1 MGADAP
7 ARAFPNSPEN
17 LIGTFPEE
25 CREGARLMWE
35 VFNIKSPK
43 RPAPDAKGG
52 DFALWIKGLRS
63 LIETA
68 DEYGVPLARAM
79 KLTFASWNSAPFR
92 VSHPGALKKTMVSA
106 LAQASTQK
114 SSDDPKPESPLNNFI
129 PRGTK

>member
-1 MGADAP
+1 MGKI
-7 ARAFPNSPEN
+7 FK
-17 LIGTFPEE
+17 
-25 CREGARLMWE
+25 
-35 VFNIKSPK
+35 IKPPK

-68 DEYGVPLARAM
+68 REYDVPLARAM